1 MLGAYSEAGGGGLE
15 TGEVSGKDTGLV
27 ELTRAHEAVRTR
39 SSAYCTRGNGVDES
53 VHCGPLRS
61 VEVRGR
67 DYGYMLRAMSG

>member
-1 MLGAYSEAGGGGLE
+1 VLGAYSEAGGGGLE
-15 TGEVSGKDTGLV
+15 TGEVSGEDTGLV

-53 VHCGPLRS
+53 VHCGPLRP

-67 DYGYMLRAMSG
+67 GYENMLRAMSG